1 MIKRN
6 NELMQVVVRELP
18 KHQIFCGFSQPLV
31 LFVSPSFKLR
41 MLILYMFYERSVTR
55 TDIYS

>member
-31 LFVSPSFKLR
+31 LFKLR